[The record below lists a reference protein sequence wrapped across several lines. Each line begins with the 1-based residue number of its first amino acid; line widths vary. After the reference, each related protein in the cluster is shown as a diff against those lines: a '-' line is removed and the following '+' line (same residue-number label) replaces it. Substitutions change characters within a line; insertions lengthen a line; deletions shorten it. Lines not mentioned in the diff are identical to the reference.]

1 MVQEIKYYNLKPLG
15 KQVGRGQDVTK
26 SRLKLN
32 VTCRHV
38 LDLSFLQLE
47 EDGKTEELSE
57 FSSSDVDETSGESED
72 DSDSSEESSD
82 EESSEYET
90 DDGEEAGEGGNTEN
104 TEQQNGVKVRSL
116 QITLFRHVQAE

>member
-1 MVQEIKYYNLKPLG
+1 M
-15 KQVGRGQDVTK
+15 
-26 SRLKLN
+26 
-32 VTCRHV
+32 TCRHV

-47 EDGKTEELSE
+47 EDGKT
-57 FSSSDVDETSGESED
+57 GESED

>member
-1 MVQEIKYYNLKPLG
+1 MYH
-15 KQVGRGQDVTK
+15 
-26 SRLKLN
+26 
-32 VTCRHV
+32 HV
-38 LDLSFLQLE
+38 FDLIFLQLE

-90 DDGEEAGEGGNTEN
+90 DDGEEGGEGGNTEN
-104 TEQQNGVKVRSL
+104 TEQQNGVKVRNVHINFALPCPRSYVNVL
-116 QITLFRHVQAE
+116 YMFKL